1 MNIENFVKSILF
13 FFFKWI
19 SFLGGT
25 GGHGLPQYG
34 GHGGSGGR
42 VILKTPVKDNRKNP
56 TNLYTLFK
64 KNFKSDP
71 KKQRLI
77 AGPGVNSAKSR
88 LNGASGEDA
97 ILTVRK
103 VLDFFFR

>member
-1 MNIENFVKSILF
+1 MKSTLIL
-13 FFFKWI
+13 
-19 SFLGGT
+19 LGGT

-42 VILKTPVKDNRKNP
+42 VILKTPDKDNRRNP
-56 TNLYTLFK
+56 TNLYAIFK

-103 VLDFFFR
+103 VSDFFREIVKRS

>member
-1 MNIENFVKSILF
+1 ML
-13 FFFKWI
+13 
-19 SFLGGT
+19 LGGT

-34 GHGGSGGR
+34 GHGGTGGR
-42 VILKTPVKDNRKNP
+42 VILKTPDKDNRRNP
-56 TNLYTLFK
+56 TNLYAIFK

-77 AGPGVNSAKSR
+77 AGPGNNSSKSR

-97 ILTVRK
+97 VLTVRK
-103 VLDFFFR
+103 VSDFFSLNWFQKQNDH

>member
-1 MNIENFVKSILF
+1 M
-13 FFFKWI
+13 
-19 SFLGGT
+19 
-25 GGHGLPQYG
+25 
-34 GHGGSGGR
+34 
-42 VILKTPVKDNRKNP
+42 KTPVKDNRKNP

-103 VLDFFFR
+103 VSDIFR